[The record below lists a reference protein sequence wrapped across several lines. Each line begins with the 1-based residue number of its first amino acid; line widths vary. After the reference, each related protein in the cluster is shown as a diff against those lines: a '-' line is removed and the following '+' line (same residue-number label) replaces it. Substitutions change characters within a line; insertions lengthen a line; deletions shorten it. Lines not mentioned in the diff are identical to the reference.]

1 MPEAEAGEPKA
12 PEDTAELPAIPEAIA
27 GMPAV
32 TAAPA
37 TILFLMNF
45 LRVDIIIIS

>member
-1 MPEAEAGEPKA
+1 MPEAEAGEPEA
-12 PEDTAELPAIPEAIA
+12 DEATAGLPAVPEAKAEIPE
-27 GMPAV
+27 V